1 MGTEQEKG
9 LVELPVFKEF
19 ITKSG
24 LSVIPESIVKC
35 IKERSPDIT
44 CELIDNGPV
53 AFELVEICNS
63 EIAEKISYV
72 RSGGKFETLTVD
84 NPARMIVC
92 KKFRKDY
99 LTDLPLELLCYTNGR
114 TIATDDMLADE
125 ILSAITSYPSHIRFR
140 RIWLLGEKGNVY
152 KIWNKSEMF

>member
-9 LVELPVFKEF
+9 IVELAVFKEF
-19 ITKSG
+19 ILKSG

-35 IKERSPDIT
+35 IKKQFPDIT
-44 CELIDNGPV
+44 CKFIDNGPV

-72 RSGGKFETLTVD
+72 RSGGEFETLSVD
-84 NPARMIVC
+84 NPARMIVL
-92 KKFRKDY
+92 KKLRKTY

-114 TIATDDMLADE
+114 TVATDDMLVAE
-125 ILSAITSYPSHIRFR
+125 ILAAITSYESNILFR

-152 KIWNKSEMF
+152 KVWNNSHML